1 MKTCFTKTVLSGL
14 ILTAVN
20 VHASESQADHSPT
33 QPPKSDAEV
42 SFDFYG
48 ELGVGGHVAL
58 EGENKGRYADGT
70 YIEGGLAV
78 QYGNW
83 FGLAYMEAGRF
94 KPMTMVM
101 LGRQAMV
108 GEASR
113 VASTVSMPA
122 TAPMAT
128 PSL

>member
-1 MKTCFTKTVLSGL
+1 MKTYFTKTVLSGL

-78 QYGNW
+78 NTVT
-83 FGLAYMEAGRF
+83 GLALRIWKAGQF
-94 KPMTMVM
+94 KPMTMAM